1 MLKKAPVPEQSKTG
15 ILIESHNV
23 AFHSTAKSDLPYR
36 AQKHNSVQFYTY
48 RMTGGEVAYQP
59 EQKGKLREEK
69 LSKEK
74 ANNLRY

>member
-1 MLKKAPVPEQSKTG
+1 
-15 ILIESHNV
+15 
-23 AFHSTAKSDLPYR
+23 
-36 AQKHNSVQFYTY
+36 
-48 RMTGGEVAYQP
+48 MTGGEVAYQP